1 MDFKKEMQ
9 RFCKFNCPSAFEAP
23 VAEAAAELMKPL
35 VDEAYV
41 DKFGNAIGVKR
52 CGKEN
57 AKKILLDAHIDEI
70 GMIVSGYDDDGFLMF
85 TKIGGVDPRML
96 PDREVTI
103 LTEEP
108 MMGVIACLP
117 PHVLSAEERSKSIP
131 VEDLRIDC
139 GLPGRK
145 EAEKLIPI
153 GTPISFRNGE
163 YGGFYMDNDLFCGKS
178 MDDRACF
185 LTLVR
190 TLEILQ
196 DRTLN
201 CDLYVTATTREEVAF
216 GAGTAA
222 YAINPD
228 AAVAVDVTHART
240 VDNKERDTVLGG
252 GPVIGQ
258 GPNCTRWM
266 HQRMYEI
273 CDERRIPCQTSIM
286 AGPTGTNG
294 WVFQIAREGIATAV
308 LSLPERYMH
317 TPVEVI
323 SIKDIEYIA
332 ELLAE
337 FVLDPGWE
345 VE

>member
-9 RFCKFNCPSAFEAP
+9 RFCLLNCPSAFEQP
-23 VAEAAAELMKPL
+23 VAEAAVEIMKPL
-35 VDEAYV
+35 VDEAYI

-52 CGKEN
+52 CGKKD
-57 AKKILLDAHIDEI
+57 AKKLLLDAHIDEI
-70 GMIVSGYDDDGFLMF
+70 GMIVSGYDDDGFLEF

-103 LTEEP
+103 LTETP
-108 MMGVIACLP
+108 MLGVVACLP
-117 PHVLSAEERSKSIP
+117 PHVLSAADRKKSIP
-131 VEDLRIDC
+131 VEDLRIDA
-139 GLPGRK
+139 GLTSK
-145 EAEKLIPI
+145 AMAEKLIPI

-190 TLEILQ
+190 TLELLQ
-196 DRTLN
+196 DRKL
-201 CDLYVTATTREEVAF
+201 DVDVYVTATCREEVAF

-222 YAINPD
+222 YAIAPD
-228 AAVAVDVTHART
+228 ACVAVDVTHART
-240 VDNKERDTVLGG
+240 VDNQGRDTVLGG

-266 HQRMYEI
+266 HQRMYQI
-273 CDERRIPCQTSIM
+273 CEERRIPCQTSIM
-286 AGPTGTNG
+286 TGATGTNG
-294 WVFQIAREGIATAV
+294 WVFQIAREGIANAV
-308 LSLPERYMH
+308 VSLPERYMH
-317 TPVEVI
+317 TPIEVI

-337 FVLDPGWE
+337 FAMNPGWG
-345 VE
+345 VK